1 MRCRKDEEFLSPAF
15 ENAAVLLPC
24 WDDASVDTVENV
36 GVEDGPVVDAEGD
49 ILLTLDLGDVELFQA
64 HFYED

>member
-15 ENAAVLLPC
+15 EKAVVLLPC

-36 GVEDGPVVDAEGD
+36 GVEDVVDAEGD
-49 ILLTLDLGDVELFQA
+49 ILLTLGLGDVELVQA